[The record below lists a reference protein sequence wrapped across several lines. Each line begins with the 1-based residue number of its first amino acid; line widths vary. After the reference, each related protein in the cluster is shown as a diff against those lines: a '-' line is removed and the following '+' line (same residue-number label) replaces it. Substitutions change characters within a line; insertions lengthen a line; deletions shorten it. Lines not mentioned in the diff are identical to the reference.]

1 MTGAVFRS
9 AEAAAAVAAQYRQV
23 LDRWPVPRQ
32 ELLLPTRQGPTF
44 VVASGRQDAPPL
56 LLLHGAQANAAAWLP
71 DVALWSARFRILAVD
86 MIGEAGF
93 SARVRPALAG
103 DAHGLWLDD
112 VFRGLGIARAG
123 VVGTSL
129 GGWLALDY
137 ASRRPAAVQAL
148 ALICPAGIGRQ
159 KNFLLA
165 AAPLLLL
172 GPWGR
177 RRIREKVFGP
187 APEVLPAELQAI
199 AGLMEAIGEAIKPRV
214 VTIPRLTDAELRRLS
229 MPILAIIGG
238 RDVLLDSRDTQA
250 RLQQHAPHAEICFIE
265 DGHHF
270 LPGQSQRVLDFLQ
283 RTTSSDPAGRAGAS
297 GHRSAGTAAMASLI
311 AAAASQRQDSN
322 RPG

>member
-1 MTGAVFRS
+1 MTDPVFRS
-9 AEAAAAVAAQYRQV
+9 AEAAAAIAAQYRQV

-71 DVALWSARFRILAVD
+71 DVALWSAQFRLLAVD

-93 SARVRPALAG
+93 SARVRPALSG
-103 DAHGLWLDD
+103 DAHALWLDD

-137 ASRRPAAVQAL
+137 ARRRPAAVQAL

-159 KNFLLA
+159 RNFLLT

-187 APEVLPAELQAI
+187 APEVLPAGLQAI
-199 AGLMEAIGEAIKPRV
+199 AGLMEAIGQAIKPRV
-214 VTIPRLTDAELRRLS
+214 VRIPRLTDDELRGLA
-229 MPILAIIGG
+229 MPVLAIIGG
-238 RDVLLDSRDTQA
+238 RDVLLDSRDTRA
-250 RLQQHAPHAEICFIE
+250 RLAQHVPHAEICFIE
-265 DGHHF
+265 EGHHF
-270 LPGQSQRVLDFLQ
+270 LPDQSQRVLDFL
-283 RTTSSDPAGRAGAS
+283 RRAVPAEGGATAS
-297 GHRSAGTAAMASLI
+297 HRL
-311 AAAASQRQDSN
+311 
-322 RPG
+322 RPGIA